1 MSKLKVQCPIFEYF
15 FMASTIA
22 TQNIVSHERIG
33 GTYGLVQHKYAN

>member
-15 FMASTIA
+15 FMAGTIA
-22 TQNIVSHERIG
+22 TQNIVSHEQM